1 MSNIRS
7 YNTKVIKTKEYV
19 DCTSITVQVNRKDKD
34 MIKISEIKKLTEKL
48 IKDNKGARI
57 MVRALGISHMTTVGE
72 GVFLTLKGLNERLR
86 LDEYEDYFEGRVA
99 DTAKFMNFSQLE
111 LTIIKPF

>member
-34 MIKISEIKKLTEKL
+34 MIKISEIKK
-48 IKDNKGARI
+48 
-57 MVRALGISHMTTVGE
+57 
-72 GVFLTLKGLNERLR
+72 
-86 LDEYEDYFEGRVA
+86 
-99 DTAKFMNFSQLE
+99 
-111 LTIIKPF
+111 